1 MTLPNMQR
9 CLLTLIL
16 VLLFSGCQSYRE
28 GGSRTVGEFTDD
40 IAVQT
45 KVKTKLI
52 RDEDIN
58 GLRIN
63 VEVTR
68 GVVTLYGRIPSKY
81 ARDKAVGLVRDIRG
95 VKAVEDRLIV
105 AEQ

>member
-1 MTLPNMQR
+1 MQR
-9 CLLTLIL
+9 CVLTMVL

-40 IAVQT
+40 IAVQA
-45 KVKTKLI
+45 KVKTTLI
-52 RDEDIN
+52 RDDEIS

-95 VKAVEDRLIV
+95 VTAVEDRLVV